1 MSYTAVVRYRI
12 EAEIGRGG
20 MGRVYR
26 ALDTS
31 LERYVALKV
40 LGANA
45 DAEARARLC
54 REARAAAAFTHPN
67 AVATYDVGD
76 IDGQPFI
83 AMELVKGRTLEDAA
97 KDASWAQNLSWLL
110 DVARALEAAH
120 ATGLVHRDIKPENVM
135 IADDGRVKVL
145 DFGIA
150 RRPKLEAIT
159 ARGLLVGTP
168 HYMAPEYIKDQSLD
182 PRIDQFAWGVM
193 AYELFAG
200 RTPWVGADS
209 ITLMT
214 AILLEAPAPLVVD
227 DLPAAVSHVV
237 MRCLEKDPAKRH
249 ASMSEIIA
257 LLDMRPRAVSADASV
272 EVAFTS
278 PKHLELVLDTTTTS
292 TPAPVLSMVPAAPR
306 APRSRFG
313 AVAAVGLCLASAA
326 IFAGTHRPEAP
337 LAPASAVP
345 AVVAAPPTPARA
357 AFTSGKQAMRDAS
370 LEAAGRRFEQAA
382 LLEPGFSAAHLRA
395 AVLLLRNEP
404 MKGRAH
410 YQSAVQLRGALDAHD
425 QLMLDALEPVM
436 RDPSDFAESERRLV
450 QTLGSQPNDFELAWL
465 LSWTRFFLG
474 DFSGAREAI
483 ARAERIDPASAL
495 PALHRAG
502 IEMFGGTREAAHRA
516 LEDCLER
523 APGATFCLKRRVR
536 LEEIEGRCAD
546 AERDART
553 WLTTDPESTEARR
566 NLAQTMVA
574 QGKSLDVAEEI
585 MRQGWSKLPADER
598 RHVELED
605 RDALAEAGG
614 DFTGAEKALR
624 ELVKLDEAEP
634 ELVVHASTTFS
645 LTSLYAETGDVTNA
659 NAVANDFL
667 RRKDGWTAP
676 PGLDNFA
683 IEVDLTPGLL
693 AVQRRSGTLSNKDFD
708 TRLSAWSTAW
718 SARLPRVYRGF
729 LWLTGYA
736 ATVETK
742 AQAEAALAVL
752 PSYEPLPPVLPGMA
766 GDSIVGHVYALAGR
780 PEGLPIL
787 ERAAKSCSTFD
798 APLDPIRTHLWL
810 ADARAQAG
818 DRAGACVEYKQ
829 VIRRGGKASRSA
841 RVAKARIQS
850 LRCVD

>member
-1 MSYTAVVRYRI
+1 MS
-12 EAEIGRGG
+12 
-20 MGRVYR
+20 R
-26 ALDTS
+26 A
-31 LERYVALKV
+31 
-40 LGANA
+40 
-45 DAEARARLC
+45 
-54 REARAAAAFTHPN
+54 P
-67 AVATYDVGD
+67 
-76 IDGQPFI
+76 
-83 AMELVKGRTLEDAA
+83 
-97 KDASWAQNLSWLL
+97 
-110 DVARALEAAH
+110 LEAAH

-135 IADDGRVKVL
+135 ITHDGRVKVL

-182 PRIDQFAWGVM
+182 PRVDQFAWGVM
-193 AYELFAG
+193 AYEMFAG
-200 RTPWVGADS
+200 RTPWVGADA

-227 DLPAAVSHVV
+227 DLPAAVSQVV
-237 MRCLEKDPAKRH
+237 MRCLEKDPARRH

-257 LLDMRPRAVSADASV
+257 LLEMRPLALSADASV

-278 PKHLELVLDTTTTS
+278 PKHAERGAARATRRHESRSRLELVLDTTTH
-292 TPAPVLSMVPAAPR
+292 TPAPPPHVLSMVPAAPR
-306 APRSRFG
+306 PARSRFG
-313 AVAAVGLCLASAA
+313 AIAAVSLCVAAAA
-326 IFAGTHRPEAP
+326 IFASTHRREAP
-337 LAPASAVP
+337 LAPASAMTT

-357 AFTSGKQAMRDAS
+357 AFSSGKQAMRDAS

-382 LLEPGFSAAHLRA
+382 SLEPGFSAAHLRA

-404 MKGRAH
+404 MKARAH
-410 YQSAVQLRGALDAHD
+410 YQSAVQSRGALDAHD
-425 QLMLDALEPVM
+425 QIMLDALEPLLA

-474 DFSGAREAI
+474 DFAGAREAI
-483 ARAERIDPASAL
+483 ARAERIDPTSAL

-523 APGATFCLKRRVR
+523 APGATFCLKRRIR

-546 AERDART
+546 AEHDART

-585 MRQGWSKLPADER
+585 MRQGWSKVPADER
-598 RHVELED
+598 RHIELED
-605 RDALAEAGG
+605 RDALAETAG
-614 DFTGAEKALR
+614 DFVGAEKALR
-624 ELVKLDEAEP
+624 ELVKMDEAEP

-645 LTSLYAETGDVTNA
+645 LTSLYAETGDTGSATV
-659 NAVANDFL
+659 VANDFL

-683 IEVDLTPGLL
+683 LEVDLTPSLL
-693 AVQRRSGTLSNKDFD
+693 AVQRRSGALANKDFD
-708 TRLSAWSTAW
+708 TRLTAWTSAW

-742 AQAEAALAVL
+742 AQAEAALAAL
-752 PSYEPLPPVLPGMA
+752 PAYEPLPPVLPGVT
-766 GDSIVGHVYALAGR
+766 GDSTIGHVYALAGR

-798 APLDPIRTHLWL
+798 APLDAIRTHLWL

-829 VIRRGGKASRSA
+829 VIQRGGKASRSA
-841 RVAKARIQS
+841 RLAKARIQS
-850 LRCVD
+850 LRCTD